1 LIVRVLQ
8 GHVLAEHLREFRD
21 EARHLTSLEFKPDGL
36 VSSHVGRQVHSDGS
50 EQIIFVTVWRDL
62 EAVYRWVGGRD
73 LLETPV
79 LAARPDVFKS
89 FDVQHYEVVEF
100 PNSAGFTES
109 QAGPEPLAA
118 GDPMP
123 AVMGTSI

>member
-8 GHVLAEHLREFRD
+8 GRVLPENINDFREQASQLIGR
-21 EARHLTSLEFKPDGL
+21 ESAPEGL
-36 VSSHVGRQVHSDGS
+36 VNAHVGRQVHADGS

-62 EAVYRWVGGRD
+62 ESLYRWVGGRD

-79 LAARPDVFKS
+79 MSDRRNLFKS

-100 PNSAGFTES
+100 ADPAVFGT
-109 QAGPEPLAA
+109 APALPEPAA
-118 GDPMP
+118 ISDSMP
-123 AVMGTSI
+123 AVMGTTI